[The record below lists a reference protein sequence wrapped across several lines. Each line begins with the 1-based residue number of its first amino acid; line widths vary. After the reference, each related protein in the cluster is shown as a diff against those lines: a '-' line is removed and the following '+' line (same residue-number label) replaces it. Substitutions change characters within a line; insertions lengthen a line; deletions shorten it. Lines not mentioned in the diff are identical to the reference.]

1 MNKAK
6 AILKDLR
13 NLDLYIAS
21 LIRRREKIEASLLSS
36 PKWTADK
43 VSGGAKK
50 KQDDVYV
57 ELMATADDIE
67 AKTVEAIKKQRE
79 LQSMIDGL
87 SNSDSQ
93 TVLSMVYID
102 KMSPWQVMDA
112 LNCSESTYYRI
123 LLVATRELNEMT
135 VNDRDLQKIQ

>member
-1 MNKAK
+1 M
-6 AILKDLR
+6 R

-43 VSGGAKK
+43 VSGGAKM

-67 AKTVEAIKKQRE
+67 RKTAEAIKKQRE
-79 LQSMIDGL
+79 LQNIIDNLNDDTSKTIL
-87 SNSDSQ
+87 S
-93 TVLSMVYID
+93 LVYID
-102 KMSPWQVMDA
+102 KMSMYDVMDEMRI
-112 LNCSESTYYRI
+112 SDRTYYR
-123 LLVATRELNEMT
+123 LLSIARKELEQ
-135 VNDRDLQKIQ
+135 VWQ

>member
-13 NLDLYIAS
+13 NLDLYITS

-57 ELMATADDIE
+57 ELMATA
-67 AKTVEAIKKQRE
+67 EAIKKQRE
-79 LQSMIDGL
+79 LQNIIDNLNDDTSKTIL
-87 SNSDSQ
+87 S
-93 TVLSMVYID
+93 LVYID
-102 KMSPWQVMDA
+102 KMSMYDVMDEMRI
-112 LNCSESTYYRI
+112 SDRTYYR
-123 LLVATRELNEMT
+123 LLRIARKELEQ
-135 VNDRDLQKIQ
+135 VWQ